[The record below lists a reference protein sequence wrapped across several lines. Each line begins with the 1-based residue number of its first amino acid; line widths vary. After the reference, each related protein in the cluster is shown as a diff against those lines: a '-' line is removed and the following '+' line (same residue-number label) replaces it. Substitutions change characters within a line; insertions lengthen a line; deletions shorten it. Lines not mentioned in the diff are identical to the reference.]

1 MHILLPG
8 SDGCVYTFPCTYLYV
23 FLSTYIY
30 IYTYIVTYL
39 ITINFN
45 IHISICY
52 ISILIDLYL
61 DPCIYISL
69 STYIYIHQ
77 SIYISINLFIYIHLH
92 ICTTPYCNIFVYS
105 VSFTISIEDDIPCR
119 GSGSLWGLCNAD
131 HDVLLNHVQGFRSDL
146 KKIGWFVGHWP
157 FGVGSCGSNARD
169 VFWERFLLDWL
180 KLI

>member
-30 IYTYIVTYL
+30 IY
-39 ITINFN
+39 
-45 IHISICY
+45 IHRY
-52 ISILIDLYL
+52 ISNYYQFQYPYIYMLYLYL
-61 DPCIYISL
+61 DRSISGSMHLYLSL

-146 KKIGWFVGHWP
+146 KKIG
-157 FGVGSCGSNARD
+157 
-169 VFWERFLLDWL
+169 
-180 KLI
+180 